1 MVLLTQL
8 KQQTKGKTM
17 KKLHQIGCALACAL
31 MAFSVQAA
39 HNFKNPH
46 DNQLN
51 CKVVGVLDGDTI
63 DCYADG
69 KKQRIRLAEIDAP
82 EKSQPYGQ
90 KSKQLLSLLTYGKS
104 VIVTYNQQD
113 KYGRI
118 IGEVFTWR
126 DPISV
131 NYRMVQSGLA
141 WAYER
146 YIRDRAYVTAQQTAK
161 SAKIGL
167 WADKNPIPPEEY
179 RRDK

>member
-1 MVLLTQL
+1 MKTFKLLAAVITA
-8 KQQTKGKTM
+8 T
-17 KKLHQIGCALACAL
+17 IALSAHAG
-31 MAFSVQAA
+31 
-39 HNFKNPH
+39 HNFQNPN
-46 DNQLN
+46 DNKMT
-51 CKVVGVLDGDTI
+51 CKVVGVLDGDTL
-63 DCYADG
+63 DCYEGQG
-69 KKQRIRLAEIDAP
+69 KKHRIRLAEIDAP

-146 YIRDRAYVTAQQTAK
+146 YIRDRAYITAQQTAK
-161 SAKIGL
+161 SAKMGL